1 MTMQNNFNRKD
12 NRKKGRFGEEEAKEY
27 LQNEG
32 YYILDQNY
40 QVRDGEI
47 DIIARDD
54 EYLIFVEVKARNK
67 MDYGRPMEAVTK
79 SKQKKIIKTA
89 EYYLYE
95 HQNLNYQPRFDVI
108 EVNFSTNKI
117 KHIKNAFWIGD

>member
-1 MTMQNNFNRKD
+1 MQNNFNRKD
-12 NRKKGRFGEEEAKEY
+12 NRKKGRYGEEEAKEY

-32 YYILDQNY
+32 YFILDQNY

-67 MDYGRPMEAVTK
+67 M
-79 SKQKKIIKTA
+79 
-89 EYYLYE
+89 EYLS
-95 HQNLNYQPRFDVI
+95 LI
-108 EVNFSTNKI
+108 
-117 KHIKNAFWIGD
+117 HI